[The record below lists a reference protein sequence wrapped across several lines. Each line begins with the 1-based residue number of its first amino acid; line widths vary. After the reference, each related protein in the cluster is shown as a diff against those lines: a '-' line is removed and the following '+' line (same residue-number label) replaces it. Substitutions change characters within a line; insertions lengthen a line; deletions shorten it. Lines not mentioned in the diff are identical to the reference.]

1 MYFCPKCNYSFDITK
16 SSNSQDTRKHLD
28 TVSSA
33 FELLKDKGN
42 LSNYI
47 AKFSKEELEKD
58 NKYKKLS
65 SNNKKKLNKLFDNP
79 ILSNVIFKCLNC
91 NFTKNIN
98 ETIRLYQLNL
108 KDDETVYASIENNKL
123 IMLNPIL
130 PRTKDYTC
138 KNINCITHKDDT
150 NKEAVYYKNKDNYNV
165 TYICSVCFNSW
176 DI

>member
-65 SNNKKKLNKLFDNP
+65 SNNKKKLN
-79 ILSNVIFKCLNC
+79 
-91 NFTKNIN
+91 
-98 ETIRLYQLNL
+98 LYNNL
-108 KDDETVYASIENNKL
+108 YY
-123 IMLNPIL
+123 
-130 PRTKDYTC
+130 RTKLLLDYEL
-138 KNINCITHKDDT
+138 K
-150 NKEAVYYKNKDNYNV
+150 
-165 TYICSVCFNSW
+165 
-176 DI
+176 